1 MFGTRKWPINPGHQC
16 HVGNVNQGI
25 LSVKCTPEGCLWFSR
40 INYVPLSM
48 HFFGQ
53 RQIIERENLIG
64 SWQNGFAKYYWTYSS
79 AIQTCFAGWWHPQ
92 SEVKAPEHVEN
103 DWKSLAPSKVVSA
116 YRCIALVKMDF
127 IIFNRLK
134 KIGLVAHVDT
144 KKLIKLLASILVI
157 IIAVSVLLS
166 LSLAFLLLLLNYY
179 YYYYCLVAVIGCQ
192 SKSSNE
198 KS

>member
-1 MFGTRKWPINPGHQC
+1 
-16 HVGNVNQGI
+16 
-25 LSVKCTPEGCLWFSR
+25 
-40 INYVPLSM
+40 
-48 HFFGQ
+48 
-53 RQIIERENLIG
+53 
-64 SWQNGFAKYYWTYSS
+64 
-79 AIQTCFAGWWHPQ
+79 
-92 SEVKAPEHVEN
+92 
-103 DWKSLAPSKVVSA
+103 
-116 YRCIALVKMDF
+116 MDF

-179 YYYYCLVAVIGCQ
+179 YYYYYCLVAVIGCQ

>member
-1 MFGTRKWPINPGHQC
+1 
-16 HVGNVNQGI
+16 
-25 LSVKCTPEGCLWFSR
+25 
-40 INYVPLSM
+40 
-48 HFFGQ
+48 
-53 RQIIERENLIG
+53 
-64 SWQNGFAKYYWTYSS
+64 
-79 AIQTCFAGWWHPQ
+79 
-92 SEVKAPEHVEN
+92 
-103 DWKSLAPSKVVSA
+103 
-116 YRCIALVKMDF
+116 MDF

-134 KIGLVAHVDT
+134 KIGLVVHVDT

-179 YYYYCLVAVIGCQ
+179 YYYYYCLVAVIGCQ

>member
-1 MFGTRKWPINPGHQC
+1 
-16 HVGNVNQGI
+16 
-25 LSVKCTPEGCLWFSR
+25 
-40 INYVPLSM
+40 
-48 HFFGQ
+48 
-53 RQIIERENLIG
+53 
-64 SWQNGFAKYYWTYSS
+64 
-79 AIQTCFAGWWHPQ
+79 
-92 SEVKAPEHVEN
+92 
-103 DWKSLAPSKVVSA
+103 
-116 YRCIALVKMDF
+116 MDF

-134 KIGLVAHVDT
+134 KIGLVVHVDT

-157 IIAVSVLLS
+157 MIAVSVLLS

>member
-1 MFGTRKWPINPGHQC
+1 
-16 HVGNVNQGI
+16 
-25 LSVKCTPEGCLWFSR
+25 
-40 INYVPLSM
+40 
-48 HFFGQ
+48 
-53 RQIIERENLIG
+53 
-64 SWQNGFAKYYWTYSS
+64 
-79 AIQTCFAGWWHPQ
+79 
-92 SEVKAPEHVEN
+92 
-103 DWKSLAPSKVVSA
+103 
-116 YRCIALVKMDF
+116 MDF

-134 KIGLVAHVDT
+134 KIGLVVHVDT

>member
-1 MFGTRKWPINPGHQC
+1 
-16 HVGNVNQGI
+16 
-25 LSVKCTPEGCLWFSR
+25 
-40 INYVPLSM
+40 
-48 HFFGQ
+48 
-53 RQIIERENLIG
+53 
-64 SWQNGFAKYYWTYSS
+64 
-79 AIQTCFAGWWHPQ
+79 
-92 SEVKAPEHVEN
+92 
-103 DWKSLAPSKVVSA
+103 
-116 YRCIALVKMDF
+116 MDF

-179 YYYYCLVAVIGCQ
+179 YYYCLVAVIGCQ

>member
-1 MFGTRKWPINPGHQC
+1 
-16 HVGNVNQGI
+16 
-25 LSVKCTPEGCLWFSR
+25 
-40 INYVPLSM
+40 
-48 HFFGQ
+48 
-53 RQIIERENLIG
+53 
-64 SWQNGFAKYYWTYSS
+64 
-79 AIQTCFAGWWHPQ
+79 
-92 SEVKAPEHVEN
+92 
-103 DWKSLAPSKVVSA
+103 
-116 YRCIALVKMDF
+116 MDF